1 MEKRSKSITDGYL
14 FNILS
19 NQVLKCK
26 CPHLKGKF
34 QGSEWNDECRTDGS
48 YIVQTFVLLFTIC
61 ESESDYCM
69 MRWARWQGV
78 LVSSH
83 VWYLVSTLA
92 NIRLALTQHLSQY
105 YTNMQGKLVKHTL
118 TLCPAEAKE
127 RESLSKLL
135 PVTEDWG
142 LGVWF

>member
-1 MEKRSKSITDGYL
+1 MLLSVSLHLPNSNLYKTRQRIFSFKFASKMEKRSKSITDGYL

-26 CPHLKGKF
+26 CPHLKGKC

-48 YIVQTFVLLFTIC
+48 YIVQTFVLLFSIC

-92 NIRLALTQHLSQY
+92 NIRLALT
-105 YTNMQGKLVKHTL
+105 
-118 TLCPAEAKE
+118 
-127 RESLSKLL
+127 
-135 PVTEDWG
+135 
-142 LGVWF
+142 